1 MLPRAIAIILV
12 PLGIN
17 LNWVFAPILW
27 LRISRGASVSLEE
40 RRRAAARGRPLE

>member
-1 MLPRAIAIILV
+1 MLARAIAIILV

-27 LRISRGASVSLEE
+27 RRISRGASVSLEE
-40 RRRAAARGRPLE
+40 RQRAALHGRRLE